1 MLQAIQNKN
10 GHFVRLQNIKKEVRR
25 PRHIRQENFENGVG
39 ERACKKVDSM
49 MCLA

>member
-10 GHFVRLQNIKKEVRR
+10 GHFVRLENMKKEVRR
-25 PRHIRQENFENGVG
+25 PRHIRHGNFKNGVA
-39 ERACKKVDSM
+39 ERAYKKVDSI